1 MFCLSSIGKY
11 TMLKMRSQGLEGI
24 FILKFLEINSYSI
37 SFYYIC
43 NDSQLQW

>member
-1 MFCLSSIGKY
+1 MFCLFSVSKY
-11 TMLKMRSQGLEGI
+11 TMLKMRSQGFEGL

>member
-1 MFCLSSIGKY
+1 MFCLSSVGKY
-11 TMLKMRSQGLEGI
+11 TMLKMRSQGLEGL

-43 NDSQLQW
+43 GDSMLQW

>member
-1 MFCLSSIGKY
+1 MFCVSSSVKY
-11 TMLKMRSQGLEGI
+11 IMLKMRSQGLEGI